1 MSDKTKPI
9 PDVKPIPDGYHSVT
23 PYLSVRGASEAI
35 AFYRKAFGAEEIY
48 RLEMPGDKI
57 GHAEIQIG
65 TSRLMLADEFPDM
78 PDAIAQSPT
87 ALRGTSMSLLIYVPD
102 VDSRFKRAIDAGG
115 KVKRPVQDQFYGDRS
130 AVVEDPFGH
139 IWTLATHVE
148 DVSVEEMKRRMEAM
162 PQV

>member
-1 MSDKTKPI
+1 MSEKA
-9 PDVKPIPDGYHSVT
+9 KPIPDGYHSVT
-23 PYLSVRGASEAI
+23 PYLSIRGASDAI

-48 RLEMPGDKI
+48 RLEMPGNKI

-78 PDAIAQSPT
+78 PDAIAKSPES
-87 ALRGTSMSLLIYVPD
+87 LRGTTMSLLIYVPD
-102 VDSRFKRAIDAGG
+102 VDARFKRAIDAGG

-148 DVSVEEMKRRMEAM
+148 DVSVEEMERRLAAM
-162 PQV
+162 PQA